1 MEAIAIKKMEAITV
15 RWEAIAVRLEAN
27 AIGLGWRPST
37 LYRLEAIAIMLANAW
52 RYLQSFSP
60 TQSGISSMR
69 DRKKPVKTLPQPPH
83 SNAKQQFWKTKHIY
97 IYTCEQVGTTMYI
110 YIIPRANSGHTQVAV
125 VGCATVR
132 V

>member
-1 MEAIAIKKMEAITV
+1 MEAIAIKRMEAITV

-97 IYTCEQVGTTMYI
+97 IHMRTGWYNDVYI
-110 YIIPRANSGHTQVAV
+110 YNTT
-125 VGCATVR
+125 CK
-132 V
+132 